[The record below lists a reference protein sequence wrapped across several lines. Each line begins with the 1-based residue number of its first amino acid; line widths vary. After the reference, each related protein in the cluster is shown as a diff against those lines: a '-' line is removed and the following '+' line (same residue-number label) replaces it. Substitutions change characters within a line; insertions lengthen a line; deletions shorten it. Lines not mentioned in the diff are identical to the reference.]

1 MSVVN
6 ILEPGMSIARISK
19 AMKIPRSFI
28 YYRRRERYGKRKPR
42 VPDYIEAEINR
53 LSSER
58 TTYGYRRIWALL
70 RNLGMSVNIKTV
82 RRIMRKN
89 NLALPYAKRKK
100 RTRRNDL
107 TKPED
112 INRLW
117 ETDIHY
123 VSTAREGMLYLMSIK
138 DCFSKK
144 WISYEFSR
152 SCTARDCIKAVE
164 KAYAIRFPYAM
175 PHDLVLRTDNGP
187 QYISEMFRNTLNALG
202 ITSEYIQK
210 HTPED
215 NGDIESF
222 HNSLK
227 TDYIWPNDLE
237 TFEDA
242 EKLIEYAFNDYN
254 TVRPHSSI
262 SFLPPDEFEKRWIG
276 DKNFRRDFLE
286 ERKRKKERIFKNR
299 MEKRRR
305 MNENVS

>member
-1 MSVVN
+1 
-6 ILEPGMSIARISK
+6 
-19 AMKIPRSFI
+19 
-28 YYRRRERYGKRKPR
+28 
-42 VPDYIEAEINR
+42 
-53 LSSER
+53 
-58 TTYGYRRIWALL
+58 
-70 RNLGMSVNIKTV
+70 
-82 RRIMRKN
+82 
-89 NLALPYAKRKK
+89 
-100 RTRRNDL
+100 
-107 TKPED
+107 
-112 INRLW
+112 
-117 ETDIHY
+117 
-123 VSTAREGMLYLMSIK
+123 MLHLMSIK

-164 KAYAIRFPYAM
+164 KAYAIRFPNEM

-187 QYISEMFRNTLNALG
+187 QYISETFKNTVKILG
-202 ITSEYIQK
+202 IRPEYIQK
-210 HTPED
+210 HTPEG

-276 DKNFRRDFLE
+276 DKNFRREFLE
-286 ERKRKKERIFKNR
+286 ERKRKKGRILKNR